1 MKFQDA
7 TRQGTQGTRK
17 GRFLREQ
24 VYGNLKTYILNET
37 LPPNRRLIEEDL
49 AAEMGTSR
57 TPVREAIQKLEKEGL
72 IYKLPKGGFSVSS
85 ITEEDIEEVFGV
97 RGVLEGYAGYL
108 ATKKAG
114 EQDILALEKIVDRME
129 GCLADNQPDELVRL
143 NTEFHDILYRAAK
156 SVKLYHII
164 NDLRDYFY
172 RYRIIIFR
180 FEGMAEISLKD
191 HREMITLM
199 RSRQAGKVEKL
210 IRRHVIRGKNLI
222 KKKIKKE
229 TGRYGSGNKG
239 ARGR

>member
-1 MKFQDA
+1 MKDE
-7 TRQGTQGTRK
+7 GKTQEKRK

-24 VYGNLKTYILNET
+24 VYARLKTSILNET
-37 LPPNRRLIEEDL
+37 LAPNRRLIEEDL
-49 AAEMGTSR
+49 ATEMGTSR

-72 IYKLPKGGFSVSS
+72 IYKLPRGGFSVGN

-114 EQDILALEKIVDRME
+114 EQDFLALERVVEQMDDYVARNRPE
-129 GCLADNQPDELVRL
+129 ELVRL

-156 SVKLYHII
+156 SDKLYRII
-164 NDLRDYFY
+164 NDLRDYIY
-172 RYRIIIFR
+172 RYRIIILR
-180 FEGMAEISLKD
+180 LEGMAEISLKD

-210 IRRHVIRGKNLI
+210 IRKHVTRGKNLI
-222 KKKIKKE
+222 KKKIKRE
-229 TGRYGSGNKG
+229 AARYGTGNKG